1 MMNCQHLSRS
11 YSPPIPTAASRLKVG
26 FSLVKQK
33 ENSWFVTLLKAGR
46 FFGLL
51 LAMCWGI
58 TLAAFAQPMKPD
70 VIVKTD
76 ERRIS
81 CRIVGVDTA
90 VIRYTNM
97 AGTASYRINKTA
109 VSYIVYSNGKV
120 VSFLKKPTPPISLI
134 PPIPSTP
141 LPKRISE
148 FDEIVADLEKGKSI
162 QGRII
167 RLHPIFFDTGSNVVL
182 PQSYAYLDSIARF
195 LAKIPTLSVEISGYT
210 DNTGN
215 ALSNRQL
222 SHRRADAVRNYLV
235 VTKKIASHRIEAM
248 GYGQAGAVA
257 SNQTEQGRATNRRVE
272 LKFLALSSQTYVLH
286 RKDGQR
292 IEATFVLL
300 SNDNQTIS
308 YKVNSTTSIIRMSV
322 DDVDFITYPDGSR
335 HRVDL
340 TEIIDVQDNPPP
352 IEPTPKKVSF
362 QINALPTLMLGG
374 KVWSSLS
381 NGYGHTFGVGASV
394 QVDYWLTKGISAGA
408 ELGYSIWRT
417 QVNLVERPG
426 ELPYY
431 TYSTSASQ
439 FSALAHLRVKLGNH
453 FYLMPQGGAAWLQ
466 AGILD
471 AENKVS
477 FNGLQTTYGGAI
489 GYLIPLGR
497 TVNLD
502 TGLFYRSAAPSNAL
516 QTEYGVEPMQYVG
529 VRLGLG
535 FSL

>member
-1 MMNCQHLSRS
+1 MF
-11 YSPPIPTAASRLKVG
+11 AA
-26 FSLVKQK
+26 
-33 ENSWFVTLLKAGR
+33 LLKTGR

-58 TLAAFAQPMKPD
+58 TLVTFAQPRKPD

-81 CRIVGVDTA
+81 CRIIGADTA

-120 VSFLKKPTPPISLI
+120 VSFIKKPTPPIK
-134 PPIPSTP
+134 PPTLST
-141 LPKRISE
+141 LPQKRISE
-148 FDEIVADLEKGKSI
+148 FDEIIADLEKGRSI

-167 RLHPIFFDTGSNVVL
+167 RLHPIFFDTGSNAVL

-195 LAKIPTLSVEISGYT
+195 LVKIPALTVEISGYT

-235 VTKKIASHRIEAM
+235 VTKEIASHRIEAM

-272 LKFLALSSQTYVLH
+272 LKFLALTNQTYVLH

-292 IEATFVLL
+292 IETTFVLL

-308 YKVNSTTSIIRMSV
+308 YRVNSTTPVVRVSV
-322 DDVDFITYPDGSR
+322 DDIEFITYPDGSR
-335 HRVDL
+335 HGVDL
-340 TEIIDVQDNPPP
+340 TEIIEKQGNPPP
-352 IEPTPKKVSF
+352 TEPTPKKVSF

-374 KVWSSLS
+374 KVWSSLP
-381 NGYGHTFGVGASV
+381 NGYGHTFGGGASA
-394 QVDYWLTKGISAGA
+394 QVDYWLTNGISMGA
-408 ELGYSIWRT
+408 ELGYSTWRT
-417 QVNLVERPG
+417 QVNLVENPG
-426 ELPYY
+426 DLPYY

-439 FSALAHLRVKLGNH
+439 FSASAHLRVKLGSR

-466 AGILD
+466 VAIQD

-477 FNGLQTTYGGAI
+477 FDGLQTTYGGAI
-489 GYLIPLGR
+489 GCLIPLGR
-497 TVNLD
+497 TVHLD
-502 TGLFYRSAAPSNAL
+502 AGLFYRAATPSKSL
-516 QTEYGVEPMQYVG
+516 KTEYGVEPMQYAG
-529 VRLGLG
+529 VRLGFG
-535 FSL
+535 FSH